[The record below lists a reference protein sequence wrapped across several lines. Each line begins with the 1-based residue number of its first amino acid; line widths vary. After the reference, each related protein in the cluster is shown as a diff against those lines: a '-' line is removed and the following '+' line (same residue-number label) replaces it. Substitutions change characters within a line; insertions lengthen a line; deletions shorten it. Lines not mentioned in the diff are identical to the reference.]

1 MAVSRERFER
11 EKRNLSRLLSFN
23 RRDFMRASVAVP
35 AMGAVYFGY
44 RELKGSPVRAGI
56 VGTGNEGCQ
65 AMIDQSPPGYLEY
78 VAYHDIRPSQIA
90 RGRRAFQTLYG
101 QTAGNKVKFYDKY
114 SEMLADPNI
123 EVIVIATPLW
133 THAKLAVE
141 ALKAGKHVFCEKLM
155 AHNITDAKAMVRAAD
170 NAGKLLGIG
179 HQRHYSTLYADAVKN
194 IDQGVIGEVKYI
206 RAFWHRNNALT
217 DPVTGE
223 IRDSW
228 KPAIPADDEAIRSV
242 VKEYGYDSLEQL
254 IRWRLYDRT
263 GGGLMAELGSH
274 QLDACSIFLGHVH
287 PVSVSGMG
295 GINFYKD
302 DREAYDHVYC
312 TFEFPSGQVVT
323 YSSINTNQL
332 EGYGEVVMGTRGT
345 MMVLNERDVS
355 LYTELDPK
363 KRERDQAKAAAE
375 ASKGGSEPDATN
387 KQIKETVK
395 LPKPG
400 EATMYSA
407 ASLGASAA
415 AAAKSSEVVSRGYKE
430 ELEHFAYCIRHP
442 GEGQKPRCDGRVGLA
457 DAVMALAA
465 NVAIKGN
472 TRIEFKDSWYDPAS
486 PDVPDPVPADK
497 SLARSVPV
505 RRRRVSV
512 S

>member
-1 MAVSRERFER
+1 
-11 EKRNLSRLLSFN
+11 
-23 RRDFMRASVAVP
+23 
-35 AMGAVYFGY
+35 
-44 RELKGSPVRAGI
+44 
-56 VGTGNEGCQ
+56 
-65 AMIDQSPPGYLEY
+65 
-78 VAYHDIRPSQIA
+78 
-90 RGRRAFQTLYG
+90 
-101 QTAGNKVKFYDKY
+101 
-114 SEMLADPNI
+114 
-123 EVIVIATPLW
+123 
-133 THAKLAVE
+133 
-141 ALKAGKHVFCEKLM
+141 
-155 AHNITDAKAMVRAAD
+155 
-170 NAGKLLGIG
+170 
-179 HQRHYSTLYADAVKN
+179 
-194 IDQGVIGEVKYI
+194 
-206 RAFWHRNNALT
+206 
-217 DPVTGE
+217 
-223 IRDSW
+223 
-228 KPAIPADDEAIRSV
+228 
-242 VKEYGYDSLEQL
+242 
-254 IRWRLYDRT
+254 
-263 GGGLMAELGSH
+263 MAELGSH

-375 ASKGGSEPDATN
+375 ASKSGGEPDATN

-486 PDVPDPVPADK
+486 PDVPDPVPSDK

-505 RRRRVSV
+505 RRRRVNIS
-512 S
+512 